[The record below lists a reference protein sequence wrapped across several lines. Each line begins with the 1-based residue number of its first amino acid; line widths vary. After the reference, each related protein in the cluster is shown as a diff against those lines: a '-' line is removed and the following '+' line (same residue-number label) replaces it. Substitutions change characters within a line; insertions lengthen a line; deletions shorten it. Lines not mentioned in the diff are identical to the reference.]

1 MNSIGGFVS
10 PSASTIAINTVR
22 FFNPSKSGFTNNEQP
37 THEEIEIDMFVI
49 LLYMVIV
56 TINMTVMYYAL
67 KFACKNGFT
76 VVQFLLAYFFSLPY
90 LIVQLI
96 MKNTKK

>member
-1 MNSIGGFVS
+1 MIDTMNLIS
-10 PSASTIAINTVR
+10 PIASKAVT
-22 FFNPSKSGFTNNEQP
+22 FFKPSKSTFTTNEQP
-37 THEEIEIDMFVI
+37 TPEVVEVDLFVV

-67 KFACKNGFT
+67 KSACKNGFT